1 MLRFLACLC
10 LFLAALGP
18 AAEAIN
24 TPKVLPATTARSQ
37 PYVLVGQLYFTSGGV
52 DYIGSGTVVRPRSV
66 LTAGHNVYDPDGGWS
81 TDLEF
86 RRSAYGSSALT
97 DVFATRLYVLGGYRQ
112 AANTYGPDSLRSF
125 AYDAG
130 GLVFGGALANGAY
143 ESIANNTTLLG
154 SSYVRVAVGYGA
166 EFHSGDYP
174 LFVTPTTGFFSV
186 FGSYWENRSMAVE
199 GGMSGGPLY
208 TKLAPGKFV
217 VSAIVV
223 ASSGPPEASGVRRV
237 DPAIVSFVGTYLP

>member
-1 MLRFLACLC
+1 LLLAVLT
-10 LFLAALGP
+10 P
-18 AAEAIN
+18 SAEAIN
-24 TPKVLPATTARSQ
+24 RPNTLPAKNARSA
-37 PYVLVGQLYFTSGGV
+37 PYVLVGQLYFTSGNV

-81 TDLEF
+81 TDVEF
-86 RRSAYGSSALT
+86 RRSAYGASALT

-112 AANTYGPDSLRSF
+112 ATNTYGPDSLRSF

-130 GLVFGGALANGAY
+130 GLIFGKALAGGAY
-143 ESIANNTTLLG
+143 ESISSNPAYVG
-154 SSYVRVAVGYGA
+154 ASYVRVAVGYGA

-174 LFVTPTTGFFSV
+174 LYVVPTTAFFPV

-208 TKLAPGKFV
+208 TRISSSAFV
-217 VSAIVV
+217 VSAIIV

-237 DPAIVSFVGTYLP
+237 DAAITSFVSTYLP